1 MRRLSINFSILQM
14 IDGRH
19 RHAQSLLEHEL
30 RLEELQVRGVWESA
44 ARDLAMATGRNGALR
59 APRHTGLHVP
69 KSVWQAPGWVAAAAV
84 AQGCMS
90 HICIAE
96 GSVQHLGQVMSLS
109 EEADGEMMYML
120 HAGNPATIEW
130 QTSERR
136 HQTALCSVLLGQVS
150 I

>member
-1 MRRLSINFSILQM
+1 MRRLSIHFSILPM
-14 IDGRH
+14 IDGRY

-30 RLEELQVRGVWESA
+30 HLEELQVLGVWESA
-44 ARDLAMATGRNGALR
+44 ARDLALATGRNGVPR

-69 KSVWQAPGWVAAAAV
+69 KSVWQVPGWVAAAAV

-96 GSVQHLGQVMSLS
+96 GSVQRLGREMSLS

-120 HAGNPATIEW
+120 QAGNPATVEW
-130 QTSERR
+130 QTSEQR
-136 HQTALCSVLLGQVS
+136 HQTALCSVLMVWVS